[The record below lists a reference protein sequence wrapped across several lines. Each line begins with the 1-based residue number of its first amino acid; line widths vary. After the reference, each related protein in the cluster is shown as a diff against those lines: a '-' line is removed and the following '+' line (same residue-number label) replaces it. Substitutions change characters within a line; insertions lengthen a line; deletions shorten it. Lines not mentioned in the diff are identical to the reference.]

1 MEKFL
6 RSPVAA
12 MHPAT
17 YRTGT
22 FGCAPLIPRLMNLNN
37 LLWIAGLLLVLWVVA
52 AVTKFVVGALLHLLW
67 IAALV
72 LLVVWAYRKI
82 F

>member
-1 MEKFL
+1 M
-6 RSPVAA
+6 R
-12 MHPAT
+12 
-17 YRTGT
+17 
-22 FGCAPLIPRLMNLNN
+22 NN
-37 LLWIAGLLLVLWVVA
+37 LLWLAGLLLVLWVFA

-72 LLVVWAYRKI
+72 LLAVWAFRRI

>member
-1 MEKFL
+1 
-6 RSPVAA
+6 
-12 MHPAT
+12 
-17 YRTGT
+17 
-22 FGCAPLIPRLMNLNN
+22 MNFNN

-52 AVTKFVVGALLHLLW
+52 SVTKFVVGALLHLLW

>member
-6 RSPVAA
+6 LPDVGESTLRLPDRR
-12 MHPAT
+12 PQPP
-17 YRTGT
+17 
-22 FGCAPLIPRLMNLNN
+22 PLIPKPMNLNN
-37 LLWIAGLLLVLWVVA
+37 LLWIAGLLLVLWIVA

-67 IAALV
+67 IVALL